1 MIDPTENRVSASS
14 VTRRSFLR
22 YVGTGGASLLTAHVL
37 GPLTR
42 TVQAREIHG
51 AIKESWSALAGTGR
65 PDWTPVSYPIPIAS
79 DGGSAATDAARLA
92 KYVVGDDVL
101 LPAGFRYDVVAT
113 WGDRFGPPGHTI
125 TFGHSNDYTG
135 IVPIAGKA
143 DEFWMLVNHEY
154 ISARP
159 WLEGY
164 SSIFGQ
170 SPVDSEGKIGGARLS
185 GCDLNL
191 ADPALTQNMN
201 PVLLAGARELCRV
214 ALSDL
219 GVSVLR
225 VRRSADGRFSVV
237 TNSLDHFRFTG
248 DGAQNA
254 RVQDMSFTGPAANR
268 LGVPRGTFSNCSGA
282 TTPWGTFLSC
292 EENFQDQVPEFIA
305 PDGQPLPEHSI
316 NFNGNADKID
326 HPYPFEFSGLGAGVF
341 PPLDGRQY
349 GWVIEVDPV
358 RRTLKKHTAL
368 GRFRHEN
375 VALRC
380 EAGKRLVAY
389 MGDDRRGGHVWKFV
403 SEGVVTDPTD
413 PANSALLERGTLYVA
428 RFEINGEQRSG
439 SWVALDP
446 HTPLRMPE
454 PQQCADG
461 RVWLPSRPDGG
472 HVQVGE
478 QAGPGVLSVTEWNA
492 TATRFAGGDASQ
504 LMSLVDPPDGVA
516 TLDARN
522 AHATG
527 VLCMDAYVMANAIGG
542 TPCSRPED
550 IEVHPRDG
558 SIYIAFTDSTGSDD
572 GSPDARIFPD
582 SRRDNS
588 RQYGAIYRLAET
600 NGDAASL
607 TFTWGRFIEAGE
619 MAEQGQSFACADN
632 LVFDPFDNLWM
643 VTDITTPLH
652 NNATDRTGTTAPGA
666 KGFVGVF
673 GNNALFMIPTSGPSA
688 GVPHCFA
695 IGPMESEM
703 TGPTFT
709 PDGRTLLLAVQHP
722 GELHGARRAT
732 IDRADEVRHVQ
743 LATRDGSAT
752 FTQHRTTPLGSN
764 FPSRIP
770 NTPPKPCVIAIT
782 RQA

>member
-1 MIDPTENRVSASS
+1 MNKRINQSRHLKTQSLS
-14 VTRRSFLR
+14 RRSFLR
-22 YVGTGGASLLTAHVL
+22 YVGAGGAGVLAAQVL
-37 GPLTR
+37 GPLSNVAAAKSMAVAT
-42 TVQAREIHG
+42 G
-51 AIKESWSALAGTGR
+51 ESLASLNASGV
-65 PDWTPVSYPIPIAS
+65 PSWTPVSYPIPIAS
-79 DGGSAATDAARLA
+79 DGGRATTDATRLA
-92 KYVVGDDVL
+92 EYTVRDDVV
-101 LPAGFRYDVVAT
+101 LPKGFRYDVVAT
-113 WGDRFGPPGHTI
+113 WGDRLGPPGRQI
-125 TFGHSNDYTG
+125 TFGHGNDYTG
-135 IVPIAGKA
+135 LAPIDGTS

-154 ISARP
+154 IAARP

-164 SSIFGQ
+164 SSALGE
-170 SPVDSEGKIGGARLS
+170 SPVDREGKIGGARLA

-191 ADPALTQNMN
+191 ADPELTKNMN
-201 PVLLAGARELCRV
+201 PVLLAGARDLCRI

-219 GVSVLR
+219 GISVLR
-225 VRRSADGRFSVV
+225 IRRSADGRFSVI
-237 TNSLDHFRFTG
+237 TDSPDHFRFTG

-254 RVQDMSFTGPAANR
+254 RVQDMSFTGPAAAM
-268 LGVPRGTFSNCSGA
+268 LGAPRGTFANCSGA

-305 PDGQPLPEHSI
+305 PDGRPLPGHSI
-316 NFNGNADKID
+316 NFNGVADKVD
-326 HPYPFEFSGLGAGVF
+326 HPYPFEFSGLGAGVV

-380 EAGKRLVAY
+380 ETGKRLVAY

-403 SEGVVTDPTD
+403 SDDVITDPAD
-413 PANSALLERGTLYVA
+413 PANSRLLEKGTLYVA
-428 RFEINGEQRSG
+428 RFEIDGDRRSG

-446 HTPLRMPE
+446 LTPLRLPE
-454 PQQCADG
+454 PQYCANG
-461 RVWLPSRPDGG
+461 RVWLPNRPDGG
-472 HVQVGE
+472 HVQ
-478 QAGPGVLSVTEWNA
+478 AGTDASPGVLSVADWHAA
-492 TATRFAGGDASQ
+492 TARFAGGEASQ
-504 LMSLVDPPDGVA
+504 LMSLVEAADDVT
-516 TLDARN
+516 TLDARL
-522 AHATG
+522 AHATA
-527 VLCMDAYVMANAIGG
+527 VIRMDAYAMANTVGA

-550 IEVHPRDG
+550 IEIHPGDG

-572 GSPDARIFPD
+572 GSPDMRIFPD
-582 SRRDNS
+582 SRGANS

-600 NGDAASL
+600 DDDATSL

-619 MAEQGQSFACADN
+619 MADRGQSFACADN
-632 LVFDPFDNLWM
+632 LVFDPTGNLWM

-652 NNATDRTGTTAPGA
+652 NNPVDRAGATPPGA

-709 PDGRTLLLAVQHP
+709 SDGRTLLLSVQHP
-722 GELHGARRAT
+722 GELNGTRNAARP
-732 IDRADEVRHVQ
+732 DEVRPVQ
-743 LATRDGSAT
+743 LVTRDGSAT
-752 FTQHRTTPLGSN
+752 FTQRRTTPIGSN
-764 FPSRIP
+764 FPSHVP
-770 NTPPKPCVIAIT
+770 NTPPRPCVIAIT
-782 RQA
+782 RQT